1 MSAFT
6 LSKAQSYIYLVIVV
20 LSLLV
25 WTLRVLLHLR
35 QLLVQIDAVTISV
48 HFHTHLGTFFGI
60 FILCTLMHACVWM
73 QIHMRAHTHT
83 RTHMHSE
90 SFVLCCQSK

>member
-25 WTLRVLLHLR
+25 WTLRVL

-48 HFHTHLGTFFGI
+48 HFHTH
-60 FILCTLMHACVWM
+60 
-73 QIHMRAHTHT
+73 
-83 RTHMHSE
+83 
-90 SFVLCCQSK
+90 